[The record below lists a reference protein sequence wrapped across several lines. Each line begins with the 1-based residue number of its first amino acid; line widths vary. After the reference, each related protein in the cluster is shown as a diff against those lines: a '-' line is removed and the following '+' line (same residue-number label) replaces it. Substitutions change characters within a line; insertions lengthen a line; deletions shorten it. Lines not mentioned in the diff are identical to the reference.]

1 MERKDFQGAVV
12 LITGAT
18 GGIGAATCA
27 AFEARGAIVYG
38 ADLRPV
44 AGPRFIAG
52 DIADPTFLRSCLD
65 RILSEAGR
73 LDVLVNNAGV
83 CPRTALPDIT
93 AEEWRQVLDINLT
106 AAFLLSQ
113 ACMAVMIRQKSGAIV
128 NLASLAGK
136 VGGIAVGAHYSA
148 SKAALA
154 CLTKTLARYG
164 APHGVRVNAV
174 APGVI
179 DTEMTRAAS
188 PEAQAALLKTIPVG
202 CFGKPDDV
210 ADAICFLASREA
222 SYIVGTTLDINGGL
236 LME

>member
-1 MERKDFQGAVV
+1 MNRNDFEGAVV
-12 LITGAT
+12 LVTGAA
-18 GGIGAATCA
+18 GGIGAATCG
-27 AFEARGAIVYG
+27 AFEARGAIVYRT
-38 ADLRPV
+38 DLRPV
-44 AGPRFIAG
+44 DGPRFIAG
-52 DIADPTFLRSCLD
+52 DVAEPAFLRSCLE
-65 RILSEAGR
+65 RILGEAGR
-73 LDVLVNNAGV
+73 LDVLVNNAGI

-93 AEEWRQVLDINLT
+93 ADEWKQVLDVNLT
-106 AAFLLSQ
+106 SAFLLSQ

-188 PEAQAALLKTIPVG
+188 PEAQAALLQTIPAG
-202 CFGKPDDV
+202 CFGQAGDV
-210 ADAICFLASREA
+210 AEAICFLASRA
-222 SYIVGTTLDINGGL
+222 AAYIVGTTLDVNGGL